1 MADKQGILRIGLIGA
16 GFMGNM
22 HAACYAQIEGV
33 KLAAVTDSVRENAE
47 KIANSYG
54 CRIFGEAKQLIE
66 NSDVDII
73 DVCLPT
79 YLHPKYTVQALE
91 AGKHVFC
98 EKPIALTVEDGKKMV
113 EAARRAGRRF
123 MVGHVIRFWP
133 EYRELKRFIDSCEL
147 GELKALQL
155 SRWTAYP
162 HWSDWL
168 TDPEKSG
175 GAIVDLHIH
184 DADTLIWLLGEP
196 RGFHVR
202 GTIDRVMAF
211 YDYGQDGPDIVSI
224 EGGFLPGP
232 VPFRM
237 AFRAVFEKGTL
248 DYDSTRETPA
258 SLLIC
263 RKGAGAPESW
273 HFTPPRELRST
284 SDLGGNISA
293 IWPYLLE
300 LEYFVDCVR
309 QGKDPEVVTGDS
321 AVAALELVLHEREAL
336 NPR

>member
-1 MADKQGILRIGLIGA
+1 MVEKRTLRVGLLGA

-22 HAACYAQIEGV
+22 HAACYAQIGGV
-33 KLAAVTDSVRENAE
+33 ELVAVADSVRENAE

-54 CRIFGEAKQLIE
+54 CRIFGEAEKLIE

-79 YLHPKYTVQALE
+79 YLHPKYTLQALE

-98 EKPIALTVEDGKKMV
+98 EKPIALTGEDGKKMV
-113 EAARRAGRRF
+113 ETARRTGRRF

-133 EYRELKRFIDSCEL
+133 EYVELKRFIDSGEL
-147 GELKALQL
+147 GKLVALQL

-184 DADTLIWLLGEP
+184 DADALIWLLGKP
-196 RGFHVR
+196 RDLCVR
-202 GTIDRVMAF
+202 GTVDRVMVL
-211 YDYGQDGPDIVSI
+211 YDYGLDGPEFVSA

-248 DYDSTRETPA
+248 DYDSARETPA

-263 RKGAGAPESW
+263 RKGAEAPEPW
-273 HFTPPRELRST
+273 HFTPPRELRT
-284 SDLGGNISA
+284 LGDFGGNISA

-309 QGKDPEVVTGDS
+309 EGKDPEVVTRDS
-321 AVAALELVLHEREAL
+321 AVAALELVLREREAIKAV
-336 NPR
+336 

>member
-1 MADKQGILRIGLIGA
+1 MVKIGILGA
-16 GFMGNM
+16 GFMGSM
-22 HAACYAQIEGV
+22 HATCCSASDGIVISWIADVEFQ
-33 KLAAVTDSVRENAE
+33 KAKDLAKRYNAAATQRPEEVIADSE
-47 KIANSYG
+47 
-54 CRIFGEAKQLIE
+54 
-66 NSDVDII
+66 VDII

-79 YLHPKYTVQALE
+79 YLHPQYTLQALE

-113 EAARRAGRRF
+113 EAAHRTGRRF

-133 EYRELKRFIDSCEL
+133 EYVELKRFIDSGEL
-147 GELKALQL
+147 GKLTALQL
-155 SRWTAYP
+155 SRWAAYP

-175 GAIVDLHIH
+175 GPIVDLHIH
-184 DADTLIWLLGEP
+184 DADALIWLLGEP
-196 RGFHVR
+196 RDFHVR
-202 GTIDRVMAF
+202 GTIDRVVVF
-211 YDYGQDGPDIVSI
+211 YDYGQDGPEIVSI

-263 RKGAGAPESW
+263 RKGAEAPEPRSRRE
-273 HFTPPRELRST
+273 HQRDLAISSGARILRGLRAPGEGSGSGNRGFRRSRSGARTPRAGS
-284 SDLGGNISA
+284 
-293 IWPYLLE
+293 
-300 LEYFVDCVR
+300 
-309 QGKDPEVVTGDS
+309 PE
-321 AVAALELVLHEREAL
+321 
-336 NPR
+336 P

>member
-1 MADKQGILRIGLIGA
+1 MADKRRVPRIGLIGA

-22 HAACYAQIEGV
+22 HAACYVQIKGV
-33 KLAAVTDSVRENAE
+33 ELAAVTDSVREKAE
-47 KIANSYG
+47 KIATSYG
-54 CRIFGEAKQLIE
+54 CRMFGEAEQLIE
-66 NSDVDII
+66 NSNVDII

-79 YLHPKYTVQALE
+79 YLHPKYTLQALE

-113 EAARRAGRRF
+113 EGARRTGRCF

-133 EYRELKRFIDSCEL
+133 EYRELKRFIDSGEL
-147 GELKALQL
+147 GELKALQF
-155 SRWTAYP
+155 SRWAAYP
-162 HWSDWL
+162 HWSHWL

-175 GAIVDLHIH
+175 GPIVDLHIH
-184 DADTLIWLLGEP
+184 DADALIWLLGKP
-196 RGFHVR
+196 RELYVR
-202 GTIDRVMAF
+202 GTIDRVTVL
-211 YDYGQDGPDIVSI
+211 YDYGLNGPDIVSA

-263 RKGAGAPESW
+263 RKGAEAPEPRVSSD
-273 HFTPPRELRST
+273 PPAILAGT
-284 SDLGGNISA
+284 SARFGHIFWSSNTFWIACAKGRIRK
-293 IWPYLLE
+293 W
-300 LEYFVDCVR
+300 
-309 QGKDPEVVTGDS
+309 
-321 AVAALELVLHEREAL
+321 
-336 NPR
+336 

>member
-1 MADKQGILRIGLIGA
+1 
-16 GFMGNM
+16 MGNR
-22 HAACYAQIEGV
+22 HAVCFAQIEGV
-33 KLAAVTDSVRENAE
+33 ELAAVADVNPHRAMRIAVGHGCQALTDAENLLAQD
-47 KIANSYG
+47 Y
-54 CRIFGEAKQLIE
+54 
-66 NSDVDII
+66 VDII

-79 YLHPKYTVQALE
+79 YLHAKYTMQALE

-98 EKPIALTVEDGKKMV
+98 EKPIALTVEDGKNMV

-133 EYRELKRFIDSCEL
+133 EYQELKRFIDSGEL

-155 SRWTAYP
+155 SRWAAYP

-184 DADTLIWLLGEP
+184 DADALIWLLGKP
-196 RGFHVR
+196 RELYVR
-202 GTIDRVMAF
+202 GTIDRVTVL
-211 YDYGQDGPDIVSI
+211 YDYGLNGPDIVSA

-248 DYDSTRETPA
+248 DYDSTRETPS

-263 RKGAGAPESW
+263 RKGAEAPEPW

-284 SDLGGNISA
+284 GDLGGNISEV
-293 IWPYLLE
+293 WPYLLE

>member
-1 MADKQGILRIGLIGA
+1 MKAQPTLRIGLLGA
-16 GFMGNM
+16 GFMGKM
-22 HAACYAQIEGV
+22 HALCYSQIAGA
-33 KLAAVTDSVRENAE
+33 KLIAVADSVRESAV

-54 CRIFGEAKQLIE
+54 CQIFDTAEQLIE

-73 DVCLPT
+73 DICLPT
-79 YLHPKYTVQALE
+79 HLHCEYTLQALE

-98 EKPIALTVEDGKKMV
+98 EKPIALKVEDGEKMV
-113 EAARRAGRRF
+113 EASRRADRRF

-133 EYRELKRFIDSCEL
+133 EYVQLKRFIESGEL
-147 GELKALQL
+147 GALKVLQL

-175 GAIVDLHIH
+175 GPIVDLHIH
-184 DADTLIWLLGEP
+184 DADALIWLLGKP
-196 RGFHVR
+196 RGFSVR
-202 GTIDRVMAF
+202 GSIERLMVL
-211 YDYGQDGPDIVSI
+211 YDYGPNGPEIVSA

-237 AFRAVFEKGTL
+237 AFRAVFEEGTL
-248 DYDSTRETPA
+248 DYDSTREAPA

-263 RKGAGAPESW
+263 RRGTEAPEPW
-273 HFTPPRELRST
+273 HWIPPRELQPAG
-284 SDLGGNISA
+284 DLGGNINA

-300 LEYFVDCVR
+300 LEYFLNCVR

-321 AVAALELVLHEREAL
+321 AIAALELVLHEREAL
-336 NPR
+336 AIG